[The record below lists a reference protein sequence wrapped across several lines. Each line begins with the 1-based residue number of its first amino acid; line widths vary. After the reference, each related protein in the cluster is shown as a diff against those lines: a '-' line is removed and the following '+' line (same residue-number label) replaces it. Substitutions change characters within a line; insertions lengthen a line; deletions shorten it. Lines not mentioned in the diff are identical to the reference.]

1 MPTLDWAT
9 TGGCPYKEPMI
20 RILRT
25 LIITIALLGSPARA
39 LPFCHELEVV
49 RQGRII
55 RVAATSAPQ
64 VTLEWLG
71 HSTFQITS
79 TKGTRIL
86 TDPHGTY
93 DLPRPTLP
101 QHIVTSSHRHGPHSS
116 VHMAPGTPLVLHG
129 LTPGGEDW
137 QKISTTIRDVSV
149 YVVPAYHDKS
159 RGMQRGKNA
168 IFVFKVDDICIAHLG
183 DLGHVLTPDQLK
195 MMGKIDILL
204 VPIAGGYFTVTPSEA
219 RELTKL
225 VNPKI
230 AIPKHFWWEQ
240 AVQEYTQGLTRVK
253 MLSTPVLKISKP
265 ELPLP
270 IETMVMPWGQR

>member
-1 MPTLDWAT
+1 
-9 TGGCPYKEPMI
+9 MI
-20 RILRT
+20 RILYRVT
-25 LIITIALLGSPARA
+25 LMFALLVSPARVLA
-39 LPFCHELEVV
+39 FCHELEVV
-49 RQGRII
+49 QRGGIMRT
-55 RVAATSAPQ
+55 AAAGAPQ
-64 VTLEWLG
+64 VTIEWLG
-71 HSTFQITS
+71 HSTFEITS
-79 TKGTRIL
+79 SKGTRVL
-86 TDPHGTY
+86 TDPHGAY

-116 VHMAPGTPLVLHG
+116 VHMAPGTPVIFHG
-129 LTPGGEDW
+129 LTPSGEDW

-204 VPIAGGYFTVTPSEA
+204 VPIAGGYSPSRRAEA

-265 ELPLP
+265 ELPQP
-270 IETMVMPWGQR
+270 IETIVMPWGQR